1 MGASLDYL
9 GSPKV
14 LLLDLGAWLLGVCG
28 YGNLLNCTLR
38 TQIWTLTSVAL
49 QPFKSSPQSLTQLF
63 DFSVWHFPQFKKV
76 SLL

>member
-1 MGASLDYL
+1 MDYL

-14 LLLDLGAWLLGVCG
+14 LLLDLGACLLGVCS
-28 YGNLLNCTLR
+28 YGNLLSCTLR

-49 QPFKSSPQSLTQLF
+49 QPFKCSPQPLTLLF